1 MFWRNALKLKSHSQV
16 YLKSALALVESSL
29 GKTRLTKSNF
39 DTIRHPECFLVLTK
53 SEKCDKYR
61 EWRKD
66 LFSIQ
71 SKSSKNTQKIITD
84 SSKVNERYLS
94 TEELQSN
101 LEMAQRKNA
110 VSVRRLNY
118 LFVKVSKVLNT
129 EGIQVSKDHDLNLIE
144 IIDNSDNQFNEETPM
159 GLLWQQQN

>member
-101 LEMAQRKNA
+101 LEMVQRKNA

-129 EGIQVSKDHDLNLIE
+129 EGIQVSKDHDLDLKE

>member
-101 LEMAQRKNA
+101 LEMVQRKNA

-129 EGIQVSKDHDLNLIE
+129 EGIQVSKDHDLDLIE

>member
-84 SSKVNERYLS
+84 SSKVNEKYLS

-129 EGIQVSKDHDLNLIE
+129 EGIQVSKDHDLDLKE

>member
-129 EGIQVSKDHDLNLIE
+129 EGIQVSKDHDLDLIE

-159 GLLWQQQN
+159 GLLWQQQK

>member
-16 YLKSALALVESSL
+16 YQKSALALVESSL

-84 SSKVNERYLS
+84 SSKVNEKYLS

-129 EGIQVSKDHDLNLIE
+129 EGIQVSKDHDLDLIE

>member
-1 MFWRNALKLKSHSQV
+1 M
-16 YLKSALALVESSL
+16 
-29 GKTRLTKSNF
+29 
-39 DTIRHPECFLVLTK
+39 
-53 SEKCDKYR
+53 
-61 EWRKD
+61 
-66 LFSIQ
+66 FSIQ

-129 EGIQVSKDHDLNLIE
+129 EGIQVSKDHDLDLKE
-144 IIDNSDNQFNEETPM
+144 IIDNSDNQLNEETPM

>member
-16 YLKSALALVESSL
+16 YQKSALALVESSL

-129 EGIQVSKDHDLNLIE
+129 EGIQVSKDHDLDLKE
-144 IIDNSDNQFNEETPM
+144 IIDNSDNQLNEETPM

>member
-16 YLKSALALVESSL
+16 YQKSALALVESSL

-61 EWRKD
+61 EWRKG

-118 LFVKVSKVLNT
+118 LFVKVGKVLNT
-129 EGIQVSKDHDLNLIE
+129 EGIQVSKDHDLDLIE

>member
-129 EGIQVSKDHDLNLIE
+129 EGIQVSKDHDLDLKE

>member
-129 EGIQVSKDHDLNLIE
+129 EGIQVSKDHDLDLIE

>member
-29 GKTRLTKSNF
+29 GKTRLTTSNF

-84 SSKVNERYLS
+84 SSKVNEKYLS

-129 EGIQVSKDHDLNLIE
+129 EGIQVSKDHDLDLIE

>member
-84 SSKVNERYLS
+84 SSKVNEKYLS

-129 EGIQVSKDHDLNLIE
+129 EGIQVSKDHDLDLIE